1 VLWIRNLSQPVVHLI
16 SLGEGTKA
24 QAWHFCM
31 HLSLGTGGSRGAG
44 GSLLLRL
51 HELLEAEEKLAA
63 HQQRLNEM
71 EQQLKKL
78 EPLGRQY
85 RR

>member
-1 VLWIRNLSQPVVHLI
+1 
-16 SLGEGTKA
+16 
-24 QAWHFCM
+24 M

-51 HELLEAEEKLAA
+51 HELLEEKLAA

-85 RR
+85 RK